1 MVSQSGRPRIPH
13 GQRRQGRGPAMIP
26 DVPRVSPALLAALCG
41 VLLALTLPPLP
52 TGILAPLPLAA
63 LLWLVA
69 SAPTARAGAARML
82 AGITALSAVHLWWLV
97 PFLVAL
103 FGLPPLGALA
113 GLLYVLEGGFFAVMA
128 YLACRVTPSPA
139 GRVWA
144 LAGGWVL
151 LEWLRTLGPLAF
163 PWPTLGSVLL
173 PTPLIQ
179 VADLGGVLLCSLL
192 ITGAA
197 AALVQA
203 ARGQRAP
210 LLAAAVV
217 WLAALGY
224 GLTRTPGEG
233 PTQPMLVLRSDFDA
247 FGRAVGSLSPAQQFP
262 ALLQATEAARQ
273 PGEVVV
279 WSETAVSAFP
289 GQPQLPAFPGPGIT
303 GLGTEASAQEPQR
316 NSVVSVN
323 AAGTVLS
330 RNEKAQLV
338 PFGEY
343 FPLYAGP
350 LRPVY
355 RLIENTLGFRLPAIP
370 PAQRVHPLTLQG
382 VSYGAYICY
391 DSVFSWVARD
401 LVRQGAQ
408 VLVNPSNDGWYNG
421 WGVSQHFWMGRIR
434 AIETRRWLVR
444 SVNDGVAG
452 AVDDLGRPVS
462 TVAAGEGVQTLHV
475 RPRLLSGQTLFV
487 RLGHVPALLLAVL
500 LVVLGWGLGRPP
512 SPPVTGS
519 ALPRR

>member
-1 MVSQSGRPRIPH
+1 MPRL
-13 GQRRQGRGPAMIP
+13 
-26 DVPRVSPALLAALCG
+26 SPALLAALCG

-52 TGILAPLPLAA
+52 TGVLAPLPLGA

-69 SAPTARAGAARML
+69 SAPTPRAGAARML
-82 AGITALSAVHLWWLV
+82 AGVSALSAVHLWWLV

-113 GLLYVLEGGFFAVMA
+113 GLLYVLEGSFFAVMA
-128 YLACRVTPSPA
+128 LLACRLTPNPA

-163 PWPTLGSVLL
+163 PWPTLGAALL

-192 ITGAA
+192 VTGAA

-210 LLAAAVV
+210 LLAGAAI

-233 PTQPMLVLRSDFDA
+233 PVQPMLVVRSSFDTFDRA
-247 FGRAVGSLSPAQQFP
+247 LGRLSPAQQFEV
-262 ALLQATEAARQ
+262 LRQGTDAARQ

-289 GQPQLPAFPGPGIT
+289 GQSQLPGFPGPGVT
-303 GLGTEASAQEPQR
+303 GLGTGASGSEPQR
-316 NSVVSVN
+316 NSVVSVD

-330 RNEKAQLV
+330 RSEKARLV

-343 FPLYAGP
+343 FPLYSGP

-355 RLIENTLGFRLPAIP
+355 SVIENALGFRLPAIP
-370 PAQRVHPLTLQG
+370 PAQSVRPLLLQG
-382 VSYGAYICY
+382 VLYGAYICY

-401 LVRQGAQ
+401 LAAQGAQ
-408 VLVNPSNDGWYNG
+408 VLVNPSNDGWYSG
-421 WGVSQHFWMGRIR
+421 WGVSQHFWMGRVR

-452 AVDDLGRPVS
+452 AVDDLGRPVETIS
-462 TVAAGEGVQTLHV
+462 AGEGLRTLHV
-475 RPRLLSGQTLFV
+475 RPRLLDGQTPFV
-487 RLGHVPALLLAVL
+487 RLGHGPALLLAAL
-500 LVVLGWGLGRPP
+500 LVGLGWGVGRRQ
-512 SPPVTGS
+512 SS
-519 ALPRR
+519 

>member
-1 MVSQSGRPRIPH
+1 
-13 GQRRQGRGPAMIP
+13 MIA

-52 TGILAPLPLAA
+52 TGVLAPLPLAA

-82 AGITALSAVHLWWLV
+82 AGVTALSAVHLWWLV
-97 PFLVAL
+97 PFLVRI
-103 FGLPPLGALA
+103 FELPPLGALA

-128 YLACRVTPSPA
+128 YLAYRVTPTPA

-173 PTPLIQ
+173 STPLIQ

-197 AALVQA
+197 AAVVQA
-203 ARGQRAP
+203 AQGRRVP
-210 LLAAAVV
+210 LLVMAVV

-233 PTQPMLVLRSDFDA
+233 PTQPMLVMRSDFDA
-247 FGRAVGSLSPAQQFP
+247 FGRAAGSLGPEQQFAP
-262 ALLQATEAARQ
+262 LLQATAAARQ

-279 WSETAVSAFP
+279 WSETATSAFP
-289 GQPQLPAFPGPGIT
+289 DQPQIPAFPGPGIT
-303 GLGTEASAQEPQR
+303 GLGTRASGDEPAR
-316 NSVVSVN
+316 NSVVSVD
-323 AAGTVLS
+323 AAGMILS
-330 RNEKAQLV
+330 RSEKARLV

-343 FPLYAGP
+343 FPLYSGP

-355 RLIENTLGFRLPAIP
+355 SAIENALGFRLPAIP
-370 PAQRVHPLTLQG
+370 PAQSIRPLSLQG
-382 VSYGAYICY
+382 ILYGTYVCY

-408 VLVNPSNDGWYNG
+408 LLVNPSNDGWYSG
-421 WGVSQHFWMGRIR
+421 WGVAQHFWMGRIR

-452 AVDDLGRPVS
+452 AVDDLGRPVE
-462 TVAAGEGVQTLHV
+462 TVSAGEGLQTLHV

-487 RLGHVPALLLAVL
+487 QFGHVPALLIAML
-500 LVVLGWGLGRPP
+500 LVGLGWKIGRRAG
-512 SPPVTGS
+512 SPVT
-519 ALPRR
+519 